1 MYKVILF
8 FEFLKENKNILEDLD
23 IHDLNLETV
32 EDKLV
37 PLARKNGFFITAKD
51 IFRFLNEYQK
61 VDSGLINDDMLSEVA
76 GGKGNFN
83 RVMATSLLAITGF
96 TGLIN
101 NTYTYAM
108 GNADSSISQS
118 ESKTQS
124 VKTIKDKNNNTLS
137 ESEMK
142 YYQEKIGDKYK
153 FVSNKGMSGSFAT
166 AYKIVDKEGNEFVL
180 KISNNPENS
189 QRWVQNQRNTDEK
202 IKKYYNDYKGDLKI
216 TNYVK
221 FGDDFVIEEYL
232 GERFDPNE
240 IEKYSKDDI
249 QSLINGMAEFLN
261 HSHRQENKTDLSV
274 DDVLI
279 ASQRVKLSDTY
290 EYLNQANALNEDD
303 KRMLLGLIKEFEN
316 RDKSDENT
324 CALVHTDI
332 RAQNIVYNPK
342 THNFALIDFDSLFAG
357 APIYISFTSG
367 TIGSFGIPYDI
378 ASKIVD
384 KYNEISDCKVSK
396 EKIKLLHKVGTL
408 LEKARC
414 AKFASEDTKY
424 ICNQLWDNVKQRF
437 EAIDKGF
444 EN

>member
-8 FEFLKENKNILEDLD
+8 FEFLKENEDILENLD
-23 IHDLNLETV
+23 IRDLNLETI

-37 PLARKNGFFITAKD
+37 PLARENGFFITAKD

-61 VDSGLINDDMLSEVA
+61 VDSGLINDNMLSEVA

-83 RVMATSLLAITGF
+83 RVMAASLLAITGF

-101 NTYTYAM
+101 NTHTYAM

-124 VKTIKDKNNNTLS
+124 VKTIKDQKNNTLS
-137 ESEMK
+137 EAEMK
-142 YYQEKIGDKYK
+142 YYQEKIGDNYK
-153 FVSNKGMSGSFAT
+153 FVSNKGMSGAFAT
-166 AYKIVDKEGNEFVL
+166 AYKLEDKNGNEFVL

-414 AKFASEDTKY
+414 AKFASQDTKY